1 VTDAPQHLRLIG
13 YERLTPH
20 GFALPLFGTAPG
32 ANLWFVAEQD
42 FPGDKDSRIER
53 FEPYVPS
60 DASRLPTSQTEHSAE
75 VGGPFLHVFLW
86 HGEPHLGTARDIWK
100 ALAPARDALAK
111 EAPLS
116 LLALG
121 EEAGEDPARLAHTA
135 AEWWQAMFGDEKA
148 EVWKLQTYLR
158 GIALRGFRRRLRAE
172 ARRPKMRTALMAVTV
187 EPTKDGVRVG
197 VPSSLEAA
205 IAQGSAEVRELA
217 FEAAAKNLGY
227 GAVEFVVIR
236 GPSLGD
242 PRDIAD
248 EFDEASAEAVPD
260 ERDEGLF
267 SMAAVKRLILA
278 GRPVPPDWIGQVKR
292 LHLGNL
298 KISKLAPLASLAKLQ
313 HLSFPDSP
321 VNDLLPVAELANL
334 LSLNLRG
341 TQVTNLA
348 PLAGLAKLQ
357 TLTLEST
364 QVADLAP
371 LAGLVNLHTLDF
383 GGTRVADLAPLAG
396 LANLHTLDF
405 GGTRVADLAPIAGL
419 ANLHTLDLN
428 ATQVAD
434 LAPLARLANLHLL
447 RLNGTQV
454 SDLAPLAG
462 LANLETLDLRGTWE
476 LSDLAPIAGLAR
488 LQSLLISST
497 RVADLAPIA
506 GLANLQTLFLSSTQV
521 SDLAPLAKLANLQTL
536 WLDGTRVSDLAPLAG
551 LAKLTV
557 SILGREI
564 RPFDLARQGR
574 SLRVADILK

>member
-267 SMAAVKRLILA
+267 SMAAVRRLILA
-278 GRPVPPDWIGQVKR
+278 GRPVPPDWIGQVQR
-292 LHLGNL
+292 LHLGSSG
-298 KISKLAPLASLAKLQ
+298 ISNLASLASLTQ
-313 HLSFPDSP
+313 LRQLSFS
-321 VNDLLPVAELANL
+321 N
-334 LSLNLRG
+334 S
-341 TQVTNLA
+341 
-348 PLAGLAKLQ
+348 
-357 TLTLEST
+357 
-364 QVADLAP
+364 
-371 LAGLVNLHTLDF
+371 
-383 GGTRVADLAPLAG
+383 
-396 LANLHTLDF
+396 
-405 GGTRVADLAPIAGL
+405 I
-419 ANLHTLDLN
+419 
-428 ATQVAD
+428 
-434 LAPLARLANLHLL
+434 
-447 RLNGTQV
+447 V
-454 SDLAPLAG
+454 SDLSPLGGHA
-462 LANLETLDLRGTWE
+462 DLRVLKLGNTRVR
-476 LSDLAPIAGLAR
+476 DLA
-488 LQSLLISST
+488 S
-497 RVADLAPIA
+497 IA
-506 GLANLQTLFLSSTQV
+506 GLANLQSLWLDNTQV
-521 SDLAPLAKLANLQTL
+521 SDLTPLARLAE
-536 WLDGTRVSDLAPLAG
+536 LDVRIGDRQ
-551 LAKLTV
+551 
-557 SILGREI
+557 I

-574 SLRVADILK
+574 SLRIADILK

>member
-1 VTDAPQHLRLIG
+1 MTRPERIAALREHL
-13 YERLTPH
+13 
-20 GFALPLFGTAPG
+20 
-32 ANLWFVAEQD
+32 
-42 FPGDKDSRIER
+42 
-53 FEPYVPS
+53 
-60 DASRLPTSQTEHSAE
+60 AE
-75 VGGPFLHVFLW
+75 VGREVASFR
-86 HGEPHLGTARDIWK
+86 A
-100 ALAPARDALAK
+100 ALALTNAPEHQDFFGGLLDRIGQIIANEQSGVTIELAGDLLKARQDLRRIVLPEK
-111 EAPLS
+111 DPDYEAP
-116 LLALG
+116 
-121 EEAGEDPARLAHTA
+121 TA
-135 AEWWQAMFGDEKA
+135 A
-148 EVWKLQTYLR
+148 LR
-158 GIALRGFRRRLRAE
+158 ALRGERGNLVEALENALESAQELGMAPRLSEFGELKVPRDAIAVQLARLDERLRATQDAVDSLRQTAAAADTAGAQSKAGVSQRGIVNLHVAALTVEVSAARFETKIGDNPAVPAETDLAALARTAEAIRDLGRDLKATVEGLGEWMSPAVAVAGRLVARFGERSANGVRTVIRFVRRRLM
-172 ARRPKMRTALMAVTV
+172 RRGENQELFDSSALPPPDFDIV
-187 EPTKDGVRVG
+187 E
-197 VPSSLEAA
+197 
-205 IAQGSAEVRELA
+205 
-217 FEAAAKNLGY
+217 
-227 GAVEFVVIR
+227 
-236 GPSLGD
+236 
-242 PRDIAD
+242 
-248 EFDEASAEAVPD
+248 
-260 ERDEGLF
+260 
-267 SMAAVKRLILA
+267 VKRRILA
-278 GRPVPPDWIGQVKR
+278 GEALPAAWI
-292 LHLGNL
+292 
-298 KISKLAPLASLAKLQ
+298 PLIE
-313 HLSFPDSP
+313 D
-321 VNDLLPVAELANL
+321 
-334 LSLNLRG
+334 LNL
-341 TQVTNLA
+341 TWTPLHDLA
-348 PLAGLAKLQ
+348 PLAGLANLR
-357 TLTLEST
+357 TLSLEST
-364 QVADLAP
+364 KVADLAP

-557 SILGREI
+557 RIGDRRI
-564 RPFDLARQGR
+564 QPFELARQGR